1 MFPTLIHY
9 HRDPSNWGEKRSQW
23 PKGIVFSGLQR
34 KWSVYSANLSTS
46 SIIFFSQQ
54 FLSQSRQDRFTLP
67 KKKKRVWKISMALYY
82 LSLFIALFITHA
94 TCLVRMD
101 WEDSSDHGGS
111 CILTYAS
118 TIRGKSMVIWA
129 LNQEFTPR
137 SGMSPPP
144 RQYWPNKMS
153 KTVWSPSRRAV
164 TYNPSTTSRKSKTR
178 ISVNHLNHD
187 Q

>member
-9 HRDPSNWGEKRSQW
+9 HRDHSNLGEKCSQW

-34 KWSVYSANLSTS
+34 KWSVYNTNLSTS
-46 SIIFFSQQ
+46 SIIYFSQQ
-54 FLSQSRQDRFTLP
+54 FLSQSRQGSFTMP
-67 KKKKRVWKISMALYY
+67 EKKKKVWKISMALYY
-82 LSLFIALFITHA
+82 SSLLIALFITHA

-101 WEDSSDHGGS
+101 WEDGSDHGRG

-118 TIRGKSMVIWA
+118 ANRGKSMVIWA

-144 RQYWPNKMS
+144 RQYWSNEMS
-153 KTVWSPSRRAV
+153 KTVWSTSRRAV
-164 TYNPSTTSRKSKTR
+164 TYNPPTTSRKSKTR